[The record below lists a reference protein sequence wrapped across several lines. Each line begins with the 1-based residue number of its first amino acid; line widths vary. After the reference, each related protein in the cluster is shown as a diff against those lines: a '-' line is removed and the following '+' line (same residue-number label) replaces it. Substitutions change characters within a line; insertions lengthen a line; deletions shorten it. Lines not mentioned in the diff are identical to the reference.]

1 MSITSKIER
10 VSGEYKTME
19 VPEWQVDGK
28 PLKIFYTN
36 LTVGESKKIAKRHPN
51 FMENITDSEVQV
63 YIIIQ
68 KAMDEKGDALFDIGD
83 KNWFDKEDPLL
94 IQRIVAPMIVS
105 PSVEEQE
112 KN

>member
-28 PLKIFYTN
+28 PLKIFYTQ
-36 LTVGESKKIAKRHPN
+36 LTVGESKKIAKRYPN
-51 FMENITDSEVQV
+51 FMEKITDAEVQV
-63 YIIIQ
+63 FIIIQ
-68 KAMDEKGDALFDIGD
+68 KAMDEKGDPLFDIGD
-83 KNWFDKEDPLL
+83 KNWFDGEDPLVV
-94 IQRIVAPMIVS
+94 QRVVAPMIVS
-105 PSVEEQE
+105 QSVEEQE